1 MPPLVFCDEGKKL
14 VSLSYL
20 GEDLCGHV
28 GMIHGGLL
36 ATLLDEAMGRCCFG
50 ALPNKIAVTASL
62 TVNYKSPAPSN
73 GFVLLTA
80 EVVKTEGR
88 KCWVKGKIQVLGEG
102 EEGGKTL
109 AEAEALFIEPRYAKV
124 CVCVYGIFFLFFF
137 FCMMFGGGGAR
148 FEKKLIMCRLYQS
161 S

>member
-102 EEGGKTL
+102 EEGGKVL

-124 CVCVYGIFFLFFF
+124 CVCVCGIFFFFFF
-137 FCMMFGGGGAR
+137 FCMMFGGGGR
-148 FEKKLIMCRLYQS
+148 V
-161 S
+161 

>member
-1 MPPLVFCDEGKKL
+1 MPPLIFCDEGKNL

-20 GEDLCGHV
+20 GEDLCGHA

-36 ATLLDEAMGRCCFG
+36 ATLLDEGMGRCCFG

-62 TVNYKSPAPSN
+62 TVNYKSPAPAN

-88 KCWVKGKIQVLGEG
+88 KCWVKGKIQVLGEEE
-102 EEGGKTL
+102 EEGGKVL

-124 CVCVYGIFFLFFF
+124 CVCGFFF
-137 FCMMFGGGGAR
+137 FFFFLPFYLC
-148 FEKKLIMCRLYQS
+148 
-161 S
+161 

>member
-14 VSLSYL
+14 VSLSHL

-62 TVNYKSPAPSN
+62 TVNYKSPAPAN

-80 EVVKTEGR
+80 EVVKSEGR
-88 KCWVKGKIQVLGEG
+88 KCWVNGKIQVLGEG
-102 EEGGKTL
+102 EEGGKIL

-124 CVCVYGIFFLFFF
+124 CVCVCVCGFFFLHDVR
-137 FCMMFGGGGAR
+137 GG
-148 FEKKLIMCRLYQS
+148 EV
-161 S
+161 

>member
-36 ATLLDEAMGRCCFG
+36 ATLLDEGMGRCCFG

-62 TVNYKSPAPSN
+62 TVNYKSPAPAN

-80 EVVKTEGR
+80 EVVKAEGR

-102 EEGGKTL
+102 EEGGKVL
-109 AEAEALFIEPRYAKV
+109 VEAEALFIEPRYAKV
-124 CVCVYGIFFLFFF
+124 CYVWGFFF
-137 FCMMFGGGGAR
+137 FRTISMIGGGGGV
-148 FEKKLIMCRLYQS
+148 FKELIVSRLCQS

>member
-1 MPPLVFCDEGKKL
+1 MPPLIFCNEGKKL

-62 TVNYKSPAPSN
+62 TVNYKSPAPAN

-80 EVVKTEGR
+80 EVVRTEGR
-88 KCWVKGKIQVLGEG
+88 KCWVKGKIQVLGKGKDEG
-102 EEGGKTL
+102 KVL

-124 CVCVYGIFFLFFF
+124 CVFYWF
-137 FCMMFGGGGAR
+137 FGGFLHYVGEG
-148 FEKKLIMCRLYQS
+148 FEKKLIVCRLYPS

>member
-14 VSLSYL
+14 VSLSHL

-36 ATLLDEAMGRCCFG
+36 ATLLDEGMGRCCFG

-62 TVNYKSPAPSN
+62 TVNYKSPAPAN

-80 EVVKTEGR
+80 EVVKAEGR

-102 EEGGKTL
+102 EEGGKVL
-109 AEAEALFIEPRYAKV
+109 VEAEALFIEPRYAKV
-124 CVCVYGIFFLFFF
+124 CCVCAFFF
-137 FCMMFGGGGAR
+137 FSFLLFFPFSNHVNDLRGV
-148 FEKKLIMCRLYQS
+148 
-161 S
+161 